1 MPIKAFVPSYSL
13 LYDIHQNKVEEWSST
28 MDYKCNS
35 GYHKQFIFYTRHA
48 LITLEHY
55 DKNICIEEKKMQCT
69 TA

>member
-1 MPIKAFVPSYSL
+1 
-13 LYDIHQNKVEEWSST
+13 

-55 DKNICIEEKKMQCT
+55 DKNICIEEKNAVYNSLMLSEENTGKDKHSS
-69 TA
+69 

>member
-1 MPIKAFVPSYSL
+1 
-13 LYDIHQNKVEEWSST
+13 

-55 DKNICIEEKKMQCT
+55 KNICIEEKKCSVQQLD
-69 TA
+69 AFRRKHRQR